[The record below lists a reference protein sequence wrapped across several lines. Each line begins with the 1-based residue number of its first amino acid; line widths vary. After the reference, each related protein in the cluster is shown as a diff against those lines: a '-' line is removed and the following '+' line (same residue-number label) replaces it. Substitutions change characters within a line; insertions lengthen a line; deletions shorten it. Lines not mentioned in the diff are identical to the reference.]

1 MEPHEIASAA
11 ISAAARGVSTG
22 TLASRGL
29 AVVASTSCR
38 SSVAAGMS
46 TKVCASS
53 SRGAAP
59 HARACASSVS
69 QGCVSGATSRR
80 SDRPKLSMA
89 RATAPMFP
97 GAKGLAS
104 RMTGWVALVA
114 SAASIAAILVG
125 GGASRLVFITML
137 LCIERHER
145 RTGKCMGMPRLQ
157 AATRRRM
164 LSSRRRDGAR
174 EVGREGNQ
182 PTLGFV
188 KRPPRKYVRDRV
200 AAGALA
206 GHAVARPPSDTF
218 NLA

>member
-125 GGASRLVFITML
+125 GGESRLVFITML

-145 RTGKCMGMPRLQ
+145 RTGKCMGMPRLH

-164 LSSRRRDGAR
+164 L
-174 EVGREGNQ
+174 
-182 PTLGFV
+182 
-188 KRPPRKYVRDRV
+188 Y
-200 AAGALA
+200 
-206 GHAVARPPSDTF
+206 
-218 NLA
+218 

>member
-1 MEPHEIASAA
+1 LEPHEIASAA
-11 ISAAARGVSTG
+11 ISAAARGVITG

-97 GAKGLAS
+97 GANGLAS
-104 RMTGWVALVA
+104 SMTGWVALVA

-145 RTGKCMGMPRLQ
+145 RAGKCMGIPRLQ

-164 LSSRRRDGAR
+164 LSSRSSGAGGTR
-174 EVGREGNQ
+174 SSGDAGDATRPGGRTG
-182 PTLGFV
+182 
-188 KRPPRKYVRDRV
+188 RKSRN
-200 AAGALA
+200 ALRHSLTEHW
-206 GHAVARPPSDTF
+206 GKSCTCT
-218 NLA
+218 

>member
-164 LSSRRRDGAR
+164 LRRPGRSDG
-174 EVGREGNQ
+174 EGKQ
-182 PTLGFV
+182 PTRSRATEWPLPV
-188 KRPPRKYVRDRV
+188 
-200 AAGALA
+200 GALA

-218 NLA
+218 TPASCAREARAAAGQ

>member
-1 MEPHEIASAA
+1 MRRVGWSARSRAGWRRSSSSLFSPFFSEPKRRPTRCPDAMAWRGSGFVLGFGFGLGLRFGLRLGLGLGSGLGLKPHEMASAA

-29 AVVASTSCR
+29 AVVASTSWR

-53 SRGAAP
+53 SSGAAP
-59 HARACASSVS
+59 QARACASSVS

-104 RMTGWVALVA
+104 RMTGCVALVA
-114 SAASIAAILVG
+114 RAASIAAILVG
-125 GGASRLVFITML
+125 GGASRLVFIT
-137 LCIERHER
+137 
-145 RTGKCMGMPRLQ
+145 
-157 AATRRRM
+157 
-164 LSSRRRDGAR
+164 
-174 EVGREGNQ
+174 
-182 PTLGFV
+182 TL
-188 KRPPRKYVRDRV
+188 P
-200 AAGALA
+200 
-206 GHAVARPPSDTF
+206 
-218 NLA
+218 